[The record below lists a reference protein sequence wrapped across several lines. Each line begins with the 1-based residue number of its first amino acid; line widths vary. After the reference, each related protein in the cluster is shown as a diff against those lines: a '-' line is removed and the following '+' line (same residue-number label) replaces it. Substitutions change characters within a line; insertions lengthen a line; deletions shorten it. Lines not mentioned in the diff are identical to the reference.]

1 MLNQNKPTRLGEILL
16 DRGVITRQQ
25 LREAIEIQQARQL
38 LREKEGTY
46 PGTAAPIGEI
56 LIELGFISRQQ
67 LVQSLGWQSRLRKA
81 TLVMSFVAPLLTTAC
96 GGGGGGTPST
106 SGGNKTDNSAVAS
119 SVITEQSSSPVSF
132 SSSSLTNQYLSSSS
146 SSIAL
151 SSQSSS
157 SLSSVN
163 LAGPALLVWSVPS
176 ARENGETL
184 VVEEIGGYELR
195 YKTENEADFT
205 SVIIEGG
212 YVNSYY
218 FNHLEGNVIFE
229 IAVYDTNGLYSR
241 FVPIQPQSSA
251 AKFAQALI
259 TQCYFNTL

>member
-56 LIELGFISRQQ
+56 LIELGFITRQQ

-106 SGGNKTDNSAVAS
+106 SGNNKTDNSAVAS
-119 SVITEQSSSPVSF
+119 SVITGQSSSPVSF
-132 SSSSLTNQYLSSSS
+132 SSSSISSQYSSNTIDSSSS
-146 SSIAL
+146 SSAISL
-151 SSQSSS
+151 SSTSSS
-157 SLSSVN
+157 SLSSVS

-176 ARENGETL
+176 ARENGEAL
-184 VVEEIGGYELR
+184 VAEEIGGYELR

-218 FNHLEGNVIFE
+218 FNYLEGKVIFE
-229 IAVYDTNGLYSR
+229 IAAYDTNGLYSR
-241 FVPIQPQSSA
+241 FVPIQPQG
-251 AKFAQALI
+251 
-259 TQCYFNTL
+259 

>member
-46 PGTAAPIGEI
+46 SGTAAPIGEI
-56 LIELGFISRQQ
+56 LIELGFITRQQ

-96 GGGGGGTPST
+96 GGGGGTPST
-106 SGGNKTDNSAVAS
+106 SGGNKTDNSAVSS
-119 SVITEQSSSPVSF
+119 SVITEQSSSAVSF
-132 SSSSLTNQYLSSSS
+132 SSSSS

-157 SLSSVN
+157 SSSIS

-176 ARENGETL
+176 VRENGEAL
-184 VVEEIGGYELR
+184 VAEDIGGYELR
-195 YKTENEADFT
+195 YKTENETDFT

-212 YVNSYY
+212 YVTSYY
-218 FNHLEGNVIFE
+218 FNYLEGKVIFE
-229 IAVYDTNGLYSR
+229 IAAYDTNGLYSR
-241 FVPIQPQSSA
+241 FVPIQPQG
-251 AKFAQALI
+251 
-259 TQCYFNTL
+259 